1 MTSEILLMNRN
12 AIVLASDSLVTL
24 NSKKTYEGANK
35 IFKLSNN
42 PPMGVMIY
50 GNGNFGDIPLETLI
64 NDYSDNLEY
73 LGRVTPKTDFKN
85 IIEDNI
91 QVFHQSVG
99 SKINQMSRANF
110 EDFINFCSNI
120 ELPSFL
126 EDFDE
131 INNYDD
137 IFKSIIPYYVE
148 SDDFKKV
155 IYSLKRCFL
164 EDLLS
169 VNTGIIIAG
178 FNKSDFFPSYVSF
191 QLCFN
196 INGKIAIKNF
206 DSKINREKEVILP
219 FAQCDVIES
228 FLTGIDEKFKSI
240 LIDYSSSRK
249 VYTK

>member
-42 PPMGVMIY
+42 PPMGIMVY

-64 NDYSDNLEY
+64 NDYSDKTDFNKLDNILDIKDDFLEY

-85 IIEDNI
+85 IIEENI
-91 QVFHQSVG
+91 QGFHQISG

-110 EDFINFCSNI
+110 KDFINFCSNI
-120 ELPSFL
+120 EIPSFL

-131 INNYDD
+131 INDYDD

-148 SDDFKKV
+148 ADDF
-155 IYSLKRCFL
+155 
-164 EDLLS
+164 E
-169 VNTGIIIAG
+169 
-178 FNKSDFFPSYVSF
+178 
-191 QLCFN
+191 
-196 INGKIAIKNF
+196 
-206 DSKINREKEVILP
+206 
-219 FAQCDVIES
+219 
-228 FLTGIDEKFKSI
+228 
-240 LIDYSSSRK
+240 K
-249 VYTK
+249 VYTH